1 VLGAQHAQIPYSRT
15 ISLKYDGGS
24 LWLHVEIPMTLK
36 GLDMT
41 PQFLREEA
49 IRFRGMAV
57 TVDREASKLRLLT
70 MAKDFESRAKAAD
83 DLTEPNLGEAIK
95 GNTSRRIV
103 KELNEAG

>member
-1 VLGAQHAQIPYSRT
+1 
-15 ISLKYDGGS
+15 
-24 LWLHVEIPMTLK
+24 MTLK

-70 MAKDFESRAKAAD
+70 MENDYESRAKAAD
-83 DLTEPNLGEAIK
+83 ALTEPNLGEAIK
-95 GNTSRRIV
+95 ANTGRRIV
-103 KELNEAG
+103 KEQSEAG

>member
-1 VLGAQHAQIPYSRT
+1 
-15 ISLKYDGGS
+15 
-24 LWLHVEIPMTLK
+24 MTLK

-70 MAKDFESRAKAAD
+70 MANDYESRAKAAD
-83 DLTEPNLGEAIK
+83 ELTEPNLGGAIK
-95 GNTSRRIV
+95 ANTGRRIV
-103 KELNEAG
+103 KEQSEAG

>member
-1 VLGAQHAQIPYSRT
+1 
-15 ISLKYDGGS
+15 
-24 LWLHVEIPMTLK
+24 MTLK

-70 MAKDFESRAKAAD
+70 MANDYKSRAKAAD
-83 DLTEPNLGEAIK
+83 ALTEPNLGEAIK
-95 GNTSRRIV
+95 ANTGRRIV
-103 KELNEAG
+103 KEQSEAG

>member
-1 VLGAQHAQIPYSRT
+1 
-15 ISLKYDGGS
+15 
-24 LWLHVEIPMTLK
+24 MTLK

-70 MAKDFESRAKAAD
+70 MANDYEFRAKAAD
-83 DLTEPNLGEAIK
+83 ALTEPNLGEAIK
-95 GNTSRRIV
+95 ANTGRRIV
-103 KELNEAG
+103 KEQSEAG